1 MTQKLYMTC
10 AGVFALAMLACS
22 ESMDSP
28 VSGTA
33 EEPNVLMAE
42 NDLSSSS
49 LQEDLS
55 SSSVVAENPASSAE
69 TPVSSAETP
78 ASSAEILEISSS
90 SKTPEQSSSSSEFI
104 WNFSS
109 AYIPPVLCK
118 VGGYGCAIS
127 YYGDLWS
134 GEYEYWDD
142 KSEADVQTSLY
153 AEDKSQFGI
162 NAGKWF
168 LEADSTDGG
177 KSTIQWKVAVGV
189 EGDSTSILPVV
200 EECGNGLC
208 GTFNLDKGDLDYD
221 PFVQVG
227 FNVAGFDSNGVA
239 LAADVSNWQG
249 ICIMYSTDVYAVLE
263 LSMSDSL
270 NSAMNYALP
279 AVDLGKS
286 YGTSKCFEWSD
297 FRQPSWKRDK
307 DLTMSGEDAARQL
320 VSVIIRIQ
328 GKTGRSGNFSI
339 GAVGSNRPNS

>member
-1 MTQKLYMTC
+1 MNHKLYMAC
-10 AGVFALAMLACS
+10 AGFFSLAMLACS
-22 ESMDSP
+22 ESIDSP

-33 EEPNVLMAE
+33 EEPNVLMAN
-42 NDLSSSS
+42 NDLPSSSQQEELSSSS
-49 LQEDLS
+49 
-55 SSSVVAENPASSAE
+55 AEIPASSA
-69 TPVSSAETP
+69 V
-78 ASSAEILEISSS
+78 I
-90 SKTPEQSSSSSEFI
+90 PEQSSSSETPVQSSSSSSSSWI
-104 WNFSS
+104 YSYSS

-118 VGGYGCAIS
+118 VGGYGCATS

-177 KSTIQWKVAVGV
+177 KSTIQWLVPLGTD
-189 EGDSTSILPVV
+189 EDSTSILPVV

-208 GTFNLDKGDLDYD
+208 GKFNLDKGELDFD

-249 ICIMYSTDVYAVLE
+249 ICIMYSNDVYAVLE
-263 LSMSDSL
+263 LSLSDSL
-270 NSAMNYALP
+270 NAAMNYALP

-286 YGTSKCFEWSD
+286 YGTSKCFDWSD